1 MAKSTLL
8 IQSLVLLLS
17 IVFIF
22 VFIGLATPATTQA
35 GPSYGLTP
43 TPTSLPPTATP
54 VSPPTPTPQPA
65 QTPKEPD
72 NDEPDDQVTFQFS
85 CNLTCSLDQPLAATE
100 AYVRLIHDGSG
111 WIAEGTVSTDQIAR
125 FRVPYPDQWQV
136 YLITDH
142 EPPRLLGPVDANGGV
157 QLVDCP
163 GDCPEPPPALPET
176 GTKDP
181 IKFLDM
187 VIMVLW
193 GLILVTGG
201 LIVISIQETFRP
213 NGKRNK
219 S

>member
-8 IQSLVLLLS
+8 IRSLILLLS
-17 IVFIF
+17 IIFIF
-22 VFIGLATPATTQA
+22 VFIGLAMPTTTQA
-35 GPSYGLTP
+35 GPGYGLTP
-43 TPTSLPPTATP
+43 TPTSL
-54 VSPPTPTPQPA
+54 SPTPTPQPT
-65 QTPKEPD
+65 QTPKKSD
-72 NDEPDDQVTFQFS
+72 DDEPDDEVTFQFS
-85 CNLTCSLDQPLAATE
+85 CNLTCSLDQPPAATE
-100 AYVRLIHDGSG
+100 AHVRLIHDGSG
-111 WIAEGTVSTDQIAR
+111 WIAEGTASTGQIAH

-136 YLITDH
+136 YLITDWD
-142 EPPRLLGPVDANGGV
+142 PPRLLGTVNANSGV

-187 VIMVLW
+187 VIVVLW

-201 LIVISIQETFRP
+201 LIVISIQDMFRP
-213 NGKRNK
+213 NGRRNK

>member
-8 IQSLVLLLS
+8 IRSLVLLLS

-22 VFIGLATPATTQA
+22 VFIGLVRPITAQA
-35 GPSYGLTP
+35 RPGFGLTP

-54 VSPPTPTPQPA
+54 ISPPTPTPQPT

-72 NDEPDDQVTFQFS
+72 NDEPDDEVTIQFS
-85 CNLTCSLDQPLAATE
+85 CNLTCSLDQPLAINE
-100 AYVRLIHDGSG
+100 AHVRLVHDGSG
-111 WIAEGTVSTDQIAR
+111 WVAEGTVSTGQIAR

-136 YLITDH
+136 YLITEE
-142 EPPRLLGPVDANGGV
+142 EPPRLLGTVNANSGV

-176 GTKDP
+176 GTKDLTQ
-181 IKFLDM
+181 FLDI
-187 VIMVLW
+187 VIIVLW
-193 GLILVTGG
+193 GLILATGG
-201 LIVISIQETFRP
+201 LIVISIQDTFRP
-213 NGKRNK
+213 KGRRNK

>member
-8 IQSLVLLLS
+8 IRSLILLLS

-22 VFIGLATPATTQA
+22 IFIGLAAPTTTQA
-35 GPSYGLTP
+35 GPDYGLTP
-43 TPTSLPPTATP
+43 TPTSLPPTANP
-54 VSPPTPTPQPA
+54 VSPPTPTPQPT
-65 QTPKEPD
+65 QTHKEPD
-72 NDEPDDQVTFQFS
+72 DDEPDDEVTFQFS
-85 CNLTCSLDQPLAATE
+85 CNLTCSLDQPLAVTE
-100 AYVRLIHDGSG
+100 AHVRLIHDGSG
-111 WIAEGTVSTDQIAR
+111 WIAEGTASTDQIAH

-136 YLITDH
+136 YLITEED
-142 EPPRLLGPVDANGGV
+142 PPRLLGTVNANSGA

-163 GDCPEPPPALPET
+163 GDCPQPPPALPVT

-187 VIMVLW
+187 VIIVLW

-201 LIVISIQETFRP
+201 LIVISIQDMFRP
-213 NGKRNK
+213 NRRRDK